1 MTKQVRQSI
10 TPTHV
15 LGSTGTA
22 EGDTLGHRALAD
34 LKADLALNNV
44 DNTSDA
50 TKNSATAT
58 LTNKTINL
66 ANNTLQATSAQLA
79 AAVADETGTGA
90 LVFASSP
97 ALAGTPTAPTAA
109 AGTNTTQVA
118 TTAFVQSAV
127 STLAEA
133 ILIGQV
139 AQFTYDITT
148 TSPASSITRTVPQ
161 YVIDNLYDKMRG
173 CVLNADGSVN
183 YYLKA
188 DDWTLQEDGTT
199 PSVLTGADGNVMI
212 EVPRFYFRVVRIGTE
227 VTWQI
232 SPVAIPGFAVH
243 PGFIKD
249 GTERATRYYS
259 AYDACVRKD
268 AVAITGATTAN
279 PVVIT
284 SNDHGLQTGD
294 TVEID
299 NVGGMVEINGRSFT
313 VTRVD
318 DNEFSLDGED
328 GTGHTAYTS
337 GGDWSGYIG
346 GGNLDNATA
355 LVNTG
360 THKLSSVK
368 GRFPMVGLTRAEF
381 RALAANNGTGW
392 RQLDFPLWNAVAML
406 YLVEAQTFFN
416 QDVLG
421 DGNTNNTYATTATDP
436 TQAGSAHTIAGFRD
450 DVANGSTTPANG
462 QGTATKPGTVAIK
475 YRGIEN
481 LFGNCWNWT
490 DAINVNVG
498 GAGRV
503 HLSNGNDR
511 ANYVDNEATN
521 HTLITSSLATT
532 NANIQTLLPLDP
544 YFLAE
549 ITGGTD
555 SQYITDRNGGTT
567 SGPRQARVGGSALNG
582 GGAGV
587 FALDFF
593 AGSSI
598 QSRTTGARLSF

>member
-148 TSPASSITRTVPQ
+148 TSPAASIARTVPQ

-232 SPVAIPGFAVH
+232 SPVPIPGFAVH

-259 AYDACVRKD
+259 AYDACVQL
-268 AVAITGATTAN
+268 A
-279 PVVIT
+279 
-284 SNDHGLQTGD
+284 S
-294 TVEID
+294 
-299 NVGGMVEINGRSFT
+299 
-313 VTRVD
+313 
-318 DNEFSLDGED
+318 DGS
-328 GTGHTAYTS
+328 YIS
-337 GGDWSGYIG
+337 GE
-346 GGNLDNATA
+346 NLDNATA
-355 LVNTG
+355 LVNTS
-360 THKLSSVK
+360 TDKLASVK
-368 GRFPMVGLTRAEF
+368 GIYPMVGLTRAEF

-406 YLVEAQTFFN
+406 YLVEAQTFFS

-421 DGNTNNTYATTATDP
+421 NGNTNNTYATTATDP
-436 TQAGSAHTIAGFRD
+436 TQAGSPHTIAGFRD

-462 QGTATKPGTVAIK
+462 QGTATRPGTVAMK

-481 LFGNCWNWT
+481 IFGNCFNFA
-490 DAINVNVG
+490 DAINVSVSTTGNVYL
-498 GAGRV
+498 A
-503 HLSNGNDR
+503 NGNDR
-511 ANYVDNEATN
+511 TNYADNTVTN
-521 HTLITSSLATT
+521 HTLITSSLPTASGD
-532 NANIQTLLPLDP
+532 IQTLLPIDP

-549 ITGGTD
+549 SFGGTS
-555 SQYITDRNGGTT
+555 SQYITDRHFGNT
-567 SGPRQARVGGSALNG
+567 STGRTFAVGGSASDG
-582 GGAGV
+582 GSAGV
-587 FALDFF
+587 FRAA
-593 AGSSI
+593 AGDSSSTRI
-598 QSRTTGARLSF
+598 RTVGARLAF

>member
-66 ANNTLQATSAQLA
+66 ANNTVIGIQATDSSYSNATSGLTATNVQA
-79 AAVADETGTGA
+79 AIDE
-90 LVFASSP
+90 LASSVEQ
-97 ALAGTPTAPTAA
+97 G
-109 AGTNTTQVA
+109 V
-118 TTAFVQSAV
+118 
-127 STLAEA
+127 
-133 ILIGQV
+133 V
-139 AQFTYDITT
+139 AQFTYDRTT
-148 TSPASSITRTVPQ
+148 TSPAASIPRTVPPF
-161 YVIDNLYDKMRG
+161 VKRELYDRMRG

-188 DDWTLQEDGTT
+188 DDWTKKADGTT
-199 PSVLTGADGNVMI
+199 ADLTGPDGNVMI
-212 EVPRFYFRVVRIGTE
+212 EIPRYYFRVDRVGAE
-227 VTWQI
+227 DTWTI
-232 SPVAIPGFAVH
+232 SPIPLPGLELH

-284 SNDHGLQTGD
+284 SNNHGLQTGD
-294 TVEID
+294 TVAIA

-318 DNEFSLDGED
+318 ANTYSLDGED

-346 GGNLDNATA
+346 GGNLDNASA

-360 THKLSSVK
+360 VHKLSSVK

-406 YLVEAQTFFN
+406 YLVEAQTFFS

-421 DGNTNNTYATTATDP
+421 NGNTNNTYLASTNPLQTDSP
-436 TQAGSAHTIAGFRD
+436 HTIAGFRD

-462 QGTATKPGTVAIK
+462 QGTATRPGTVAMK

-481 LFGNCWNWT
+481 LFGNCWNWC
-490 DAINVNVG
+490 DAINMNVTATG
-498 GAGRV
+498 NV
-503 HLSNGNDR
+503 HLANDNDR
-511 ANYVDNEATN
+511 ANYADGTATN
-521 HTLITSSLATT
+521 HTLITSSLPTT
-532 NANIQTLLPLDP
+532 SANIQTLLPLDA

-549 ITGGTD
+549 TTGGTT
-555 SQYITDRNGGTT
+555 SQYITDRHFGSTT
-567 SGPRQARVGGSALNG
+567 ASEVVRISGSANRGGEAGVFGLSAG
-582 GGAGV
+582 GGANNRAEVIG
-587 FALDFF
+587 
-593 AGSSI
+593 G
-598 QSRTTGARLSF
+598 RLAF

>member
-1 MTKQVRQSI
+1 
-10 TPTHV
+10 
-15 LGSTGTA
+15 
-22 EGDTLGHRALAD
+22 
-34 LKADLALNNV
+34 LALNNV

-58 LTNKTINL
+58 LTNKTIDL
-66 ANNTLQATSAQLA
+66 ANNTVTGIQATDSSYDNSTSGLSATDVQA
-79 AAVADETGTGA
+79 AIDE
-90 LVFASSP
+90 LASSVEQ
-97 ALAGTPTAPTAA
+97 G
-109 AGTNTTQVA
+109 V
-118 TTAFVQSAV
+118 
-127 STLAEA
+127 
-133 ILIGQV
+133 V
-139 AQFTYDITT
+139 AQFTYDRTT
-148 TSPASSITRTVPQ
+148 TSPAASIPRTVPPF
-161 YVIDNLYDKMRG
+161 VKRELYDRVRG

-188 DDWTLQEDGTT
+188 DDWTKKADGTT
-199 PSVLTGADGNVMI
+199 ADLTGPDGNVMI
-212 EVPRFYFRVVRIGTE
+212 EIPRYYFRVDRVGTE
-227 VTWQI
+227 DTWTI
-232 SPVAIPGFAVH
+232 SPIPVTGLELH

-299 NVGGMVEINGRSFT
+299 NVGGMVEINGRTFT

-318 DNEFSLDGED
+318 ANEFSLDGED

-392 RQLDFPLWNAVAML
+392 RQLDFPVWNAVAML

-421 DGNTNNTYATTATDP
+421 NGNTNNTYATTATDP
-436 TQAGSAHTIAGFRD
+436 TQAGSPHTIAGFRD

-462 QGTATKPGTVAIK
+462 QGTATRPGTVAMK

-481 LFGNCWNWT
+481 IFGNCWNWA
-490 DAINVNVG
+490 DAINVNVTATG
-498 GAGRV
+498 NV
-503 HLSNGNDR
+503 HIADDNDR
-511 ANYVDNEATN
+511 ANYADATATN
-521 HTLITSSLATT
+521 HTLITSSLTT
-532 NANIQTLLPLDP
+532 GSNNIQTLLPLDP

-549 ITGGTD
+549 SVGGTT
-555 SQYITDRNGGTT
+555 SQYITDRHFG
-567 SGPRQARVGGSALNG
+567 SASASRVVLVGGRADG
-582 GGAGV
+582 GGDAGV
-587 FALDFF
+587 FALAASNA
-593 AGSSI
+593 AGG
-598 QSRTTGARLSF
+598 RTRNIGARLAF